1 MADISESERIASRSA
16 VFAIRNGRNSFYGSI
31 MQEGRPFIRIDP
43 ECMMPLTVEGAM
55 ALGAFRIERHLR
67 KLIRHDWSVGDV
79 LVFDN
84 WRFLHARGVDSPTGR
99 DRLLMRVMIQ

>member
-1 MADISESERIASRSA
+1 MADISESERMASRSA
-16 VFAIRNGRNSFYGSI
+16 VFSNRNGRNSFYGSI
-31 MQEGRPFIRIDP
+31 LEEGRPFIRFDP
-43 ECMMPLTVEGAM
+43 GCMIPLTVEGEM

-67 KLIRHDWSVGDV
+67 KLIRHDWSVGDI

-84 WRFLHARGVDSPTGR
+84 WRFLHARGVDSPTDR